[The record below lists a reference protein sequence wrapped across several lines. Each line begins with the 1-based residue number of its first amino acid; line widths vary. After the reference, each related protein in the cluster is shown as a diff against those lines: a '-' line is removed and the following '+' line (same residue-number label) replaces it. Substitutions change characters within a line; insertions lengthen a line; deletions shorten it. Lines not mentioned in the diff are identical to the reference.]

1 MSIHPNPSFPL
12 SSRDQIDVIRI
23 YMELMRD
30 GDPAGHASQAARLDQ
45 SVVRED
51 AEDLGISGDLA

>member
-12 SSRDQIDVIRI
+12 SSRDQIEVIRI

-30 GDPAGHASQAARLDQ
+30 GDPAGDASHADETM
-45 SVVRED
+45 VRKD
-51 AEDLGISGDLA
+51 AEDLGISGDLV